1 MSLYDSEIDSEVVS
15 GPNTIWLQKQSS
27 NAMRVRCTSLA
38 GDAGPHYQ
46 MLSDH
51 GFTVLP
57 GNRERNYRNPSELIE
72 ELSECVAVIAGSEP
86 YPSSLLAALPKLR
99 VIARTGVGYDSIDLQ
114 ACNERQI
121 AVAITPGVNHH
132 AVAEHTIAMLMA
144 VARGFPDRDRFV
156 RTGTWKRFNTP
167 RVMGSTLGLMGLGRI
182 GKAVAERAI
191 GLGMQVI
198 AHDPQ
203 IDQEYINHHK
213 ISSVSVDELLS
224 RSDFVSL
231 HLPAGEQ
238 TRHFINRETLSLMKA
253 GAILINTARG
263 SLIDEAALFEAMTS
277 GHLRGAALDV
287 FDAEPLPIDSPLLQL
302 DRLLLSGHLAGLDE
316 QAEQG
321 TLSMS
326 AETILKLYRGEWP
339 KDVIVNHQDLKQWS
353 W

>member
-1 MSLYDSEIDSEVVS
+1 M
-15 GPNTIWLQKQSS
+15 K
-27 NAMRVRCTSLA
+27 VRCTSLA
-38 GDAGPHYQ
+38 GDSGPHFQ
-46 MLSDH
+46 MLSEN

-72 ELSECVAVIAGSEP
+72 ELAECVAVIAGSEP
-86 YPSSLLAALPKLR
+86 YPAHVLAALPQLR
-99 VIARTGVGYDSIDLQ
+99 VIARTGVGFDAIDLTT
-114 ACNERQI
+114 CNELKI

-156 RTGTWKRFNTP
+156 RAGKWKRFNTP

-213 ISSVSVDELLS
+213 IQSVPVYELLS
-224 RSDFVSL
+224 RSEFVSL
-231 HLPAGEQ
+231 HLPAGQQ
-238 TRHFINRETLSLMKA
+238 THHFINRETLSLMKA

-263 SLIDEAALFEAMTS
+263 SLIDEAALCEAITS
-277 GHLRGAALDV
+277 GHLRGADLDV
-287 FDAEPLPIDSPLLQL
+287 FEQEPLPINSPLLQI
-302 DRLLLSGHLAGLDE
+302 DRILLSGHLAGLDE
-316 QAEQG
+316 QAEEG

-326 AETILKLYRGEWP
+326 AETLLKLYRGEWP
-339 KDVIVNHQDLKQWS
+339 TDVIVNHQDLKQWS